1 MNYCLIEKQAS
12 VFSDS
17 ETLIGHKLIID
28 CPSRWNSSLDMLRRI
43 LEQTSAIMAVA
54 SDKKISKSMLD
65 NVKACCWNFEELSVV
80 EDLVQILE
88 PFQRATSILCAELNP
103 TMNKVLIPKIFCQCM

>member
-1 MNYCLIEKQAS
+1 MNDCLIEKQAS

-43 LEQTSAIMAVA
+43 LEQTSAIVNIHGETLDFIRWLAVRL
-54 SDKKISKSMLD
+54 K
-65 NVKACCWNFEELSVV
+65 WR
-80 EDLVQILE
+80 
-88 PFQRATSILCAELNP
+88 RATLLGR
-103 TMNKVLIPKIFCQCM
+103 